1 MSTTP
6 SVGVPVCQSLTVS
19 FHWFLKS
26 VLLLSS
32 RFSCGVWVPGCLSY
46 PKVIYAGGFGS
57 WFFPICLWVFVLVW
71 CWLCLDESPNSG
83 CAFMYC
89 IFRSCIFRSSFIP
102 PRVCTWRFQFSV
114 KTCRFVPSCYRFR
127 IFLPVPGCMC
137 SFSVCSD
144 SYGARSSLLPLFSP
158 LNNKT
163 REGHGIFLWCGKGPS
178 HGLKPWE
185 GLFLFFR
192 EGPQLKIWHR
202 SEK

>member
-1 MSTTP
+1 MFV
-6 SVGVPVCQSLTVS
+6 SVCPCLVLALPWCVS
-19 FHWFLKS
+19 Q
-26 VLLLSS
+26 
-32 RFSCGVWVPGCLSY
+32 
-46 PKVIYAGGFGS
+46 
-57 WFFPICLWVFVLVW
+57 
-71 CWLCLDESPNSG
+71 SG

-185 GLFLFFR
+185 GLFLFFVKVPSWRFDTDQKNR
-192 EGPQLKIWHR
+192 ELQDT
-202 SEK
+202 SETGGQGKKLFSQSLMVL